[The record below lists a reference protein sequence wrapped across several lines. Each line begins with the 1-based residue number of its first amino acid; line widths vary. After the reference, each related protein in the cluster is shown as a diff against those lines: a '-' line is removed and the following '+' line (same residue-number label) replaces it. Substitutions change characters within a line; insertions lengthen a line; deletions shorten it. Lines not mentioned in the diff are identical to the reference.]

1 MSTLIPVSSL
11 SKLVRE
17 GKGIV
22 VIGFEVIRG
31 AYRFGYSMV
40 LKARYSYYGVIPR
53 LGVGKATRL

>member
-1 MSTLIPVSSL
+1 M

-22 VIGFEVIRG
+22 VIGFEVIRNV
-31 AYRFGYSMV
+31 YKFGYSIV